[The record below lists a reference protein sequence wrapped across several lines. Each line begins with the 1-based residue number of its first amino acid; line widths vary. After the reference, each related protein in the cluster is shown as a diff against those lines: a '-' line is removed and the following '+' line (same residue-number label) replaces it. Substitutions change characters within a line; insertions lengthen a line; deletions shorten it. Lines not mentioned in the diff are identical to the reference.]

1 MRPLGRAFKIGRMT
15 QDLIRY
21 DVLVQDALRGAVRKI
36 LAEVAQTGLPGQH
49 HFYISFDTQHPG
61 VRLSSRI
68 RARYP
73 EEMTIVLQHQF
84 WDLVVNEHAFE
95 VGLSFSGIPEKLLVP
110 FAAVKGFF
118 DPSVQFGL
126 QFEVAREGADK
137 AEAPAAGPAKP
148 GLKPVVAVKDDDK
161 ADAPVALPAVA
172 PALPP
177 VPAEPV
183 KAEDKPAA
191 ADDKPKATEAAEKP
205 ADPEPPKAT
214 VVSLDQFRKKT

>member
-1 MRPLGRAFKIGRMT
+1 MT

-21 DVLVQDALRGAVRKI
+21 DVLVQDALRGVVRKI

-84 WDLVVNEHAFE
+84 WDLTVTDHGFE

-110 FAAVKGFF
+110 FVAVKGFF

-126 QFEVAREGADK
+126 QFEVAREGEAK
-137 AEAPAAGPAKP
+137 GETKPAEAPAKP
-148 GLKPVVAVKDDDK
+148 VLKPVDTETAQDD
-161 ADAPVALPAVA
+161 VVA
-172 PALPP
+172 PALPAIAPAPAP
-177 VPAEPV
+177 VEPL
-183 KAEDKPAA
+183 KPAA
-191 ADDKPKATEAAEKP
+191 KLADKAEPKPETDVKADAAKDEKP
-205 ADPEPPKAT
+205 AEPPKAT

>member
-1 MRPLGRAFKIGRMT
+1 MT

-21 DVLVQDALRGAVRKI
+21 DVLVQDALRGVVRKI
-36 LAEVAQTGLPGQH
+36 LSEVAQTGLPGQH

-84 WDLVVNEHAFE
+84 WDLTVTDHGFE

-110 FAAVKGFF
+110 FVAVKGFF

-126 QFEVAREGADK
+126 QFEVAREGEAK
-137 AEAPAAGPAKP
+137 GETKPAEAPAKP
-148 GLKPVVAVKDDDK
+148 MLKPVETDTGQDDVG
-161 ADAPVALPAVA
+161 APALPAVA
-172 PALPP
+172 PAPAPIEPLKPAAKLADK
-177 VPAEPV
+177 AEP
-183 KAEDKPAA
+183 KAEVATLADAGKDDAAKDDKPA
-191 ADDKPKATEAAEKP
+191 
-205 ADPEPPKAT
+205 EPPKAT